1 MSNDSAVVITGAA
14 SGIGRAVVLACAGRG
29 WQVAALDL
37 DAGKAAEVADEARG
51 SGAPDAM
58 GIGCDVAREDEV
70 AEAVAACVDRLG
82 VPSGLFANAGIEING
97 PMHDLPLADWD
108 RVLQINLTGVF
119 LSCRHTIRA
128 MLAGGRGGS
137 IVCTSSPA
145 AFVGFAGGGNGA
157 YAASKG
163 GITALV
169 RSLALDYA
177 TDGIRVNAVVPGAT
191 DTPMLL
197 TGVPA
202 DQHTESHAR
211 LLEQAKVQIP
221 LGRLAEP
228 REVAA
233 AVTWL
238 LSSDASYVT
247 GSHLVCDGGLMAKS
261 VNTI

>member
-1 MSNDSAVVITGAA
+1 MSDRTAIVTGAA
-14 SGIGRAVVLACAGRG
+14 SGIGRAVALACAGQG
-29 WQVAALDL
+29 WRVAALDL
-37 DAGKAAEVADEARG
+37 DATNAAAIAEEARR
-51 SGAPDAM
+51 SGAPDAV
-58 GIGCDVAREDEV
+58 GIGCDVAVEDEI
-70 AEAVAACVDRLG
+70 AGAVTECVDRVG

-108 RVLQINLTGVF
+108 RVLQVNLTGVF

-177 TDGIRVNAVVPGAT
+177 ADGIRVNAVVPGAT

-197 TGVPA
+197 SGVPA
-202 DQHTESHAR
+202 EEHPEAHAR
-211 LLEQAKVQIP
+211 LLEQAKIQIP

-228 REVAA
+228 REIAA

-238 LSSDASYVT
+238 LSAEASYIT
-247 GSHLVCDGGLMAKS
+247 GSHVVCDGGLMAKS
-261 VNTI
+261 ANTI

>member
-1 MSNDSAVVITGAA
+1 MSDSTVIVTGAA
-14 SGIGRAVVLACAGRG
+14 SGIGRAVLLACAARG
-29 WQVAALDL
+29 WRVAALDL
-37 DAGKAAEVADEARG
+37 DANNAAEVAEEARR
-51 SGAPDAM
+51 SGAPGAI
-58 GIGCDVAREDEV
+58 GIGCDVSREDEV
-70 AEAVAACVDRLG
+70 AEAVSGCVDRLG
-82 VPSGLFANAGIEING
+82 VPNGLFANAGIEING

-108 RVLQINLTGVF
+108 RVLQVNLTGVF

-169 RSLALDYA
+169 RSLAVDYA
-177 TDGIRVNAVVPGAT
+177 ADGIRVNDVVPGAT

-202 DQHTESHAR
+202 QQYTESRAR
-211 LLEQAKVQIP
+211 LLEQAKAQIP

-228 REVAA
+228 SEIAA

-238 LSSDASYVT
+238 LSSEASYMT

-261 VNTI
+261 ANTI

>member
-1 MSNDSAVVITGAA
+1 MRDRTVVVTGAA
-14 SGIGRAVVLACAGRG
+14 SGIGRAVALACAARR
-29 WQVAALDL
+29 WRVAALDL
-37 DAGKAAEVADEARG
+37 DAGNAAHVAEEARR
-51 SGAPDAM
+51 SGAPNAI

-70 AEAVAACVDRLG
+70 ADAVAGCVDRLG

-97 PMHDLPLADWD
+97 PMHSLPLADWD
-108 RVLQINLTGVF
+108 RVLQVNLTGVF
-119 LSCRHTIRA
+119 LSCRHIIRA
-128 MLAGGRGGS
+128 MLAGSHGGS

-177 TDGIRVNAVVPGAT
+177 AEGIRVNAVVPGAT

-202 DQHTESHAR
+202 EQHTESQAR
-211 LLEQAKVQIP
+211 LLEQAKEQIP

-238 LSSDASYVT
+238 LSAEASYVT

-261 VNTI
+261 ANTM